1 MAPYDTNTSLA
12 YAVAPVD
19 APAEPVELLETRFG
33 TLTIKPAHKLEMPR
47 GPFGFS
53 DYTQFALADV
63 PNQPASQ
70 FRILQSLEDREV
82 SFIVLPAAADNEWI
96 GTADFEAACAN
107 YCFDPATSGLL
118 LIATMRRERSR
129 HRTPAG
135 APGRVHFR
143 RLHDPSSA
151 GALTPATGLRRRP
164 MAKGRRRRS
173 FLGHRGKQEQERAA
187 TWVAALSLFRPRHPT
202 ECGDYDG
209 ANAPSRSKLGT
220 RTRAIALRRWPS
232 SSAVN
237 AASGR
242 GSPFT
247 FTLPWLSAKRACAR
261 ATAPS

>member
-118 LIATMRRERSR
+118 LIATMRREPDG
-129 HRTPAG
+129 HVKATVNLK
-135 APGRVHFR
+135 APIVLDTAHQLARQVVFTS
-143 RLHDPSSA
+143 DA
-151 GALTPATGLRRRP
+151 YTI
-164 MAKGRRRRS
+164 
-173 FLGHRGKQEQERAA
+173 
-187 TWVAALSLFRPRHPT
+187 RHPL
-202 ECGDYDG
+202 E
-209 ANAPSRSKLGT
+209 L
-220 RTRAIALRRWPS
+220 
-232 SSAVN
+232 
-237 AASGR
+237 
-242 GSPFT
+242 
-247 FTLPWLSAKRACAR
+247 
-261 ATAPS
+261 